1 MTEIQLDY
9 PHCNRLRPRYLK
21 HDRVE
26 VLARQVRDQLVGSK
40 ALALPLDVLA
50 GISEIRVNGMLV
62 NVDID
67 TEHLVHDEA
76 QKPVLGACEYDP
88 SVPDTALVSVSP
100 ACEVGSTHLVLST
113 LAHELGH
120 ACFDTPGWIF
130 DASQGPD
137 LFDSEQQSSRI
148 YRTTTQDPGHLS
160 KPSEIEKEQQIAE
173 YRANEFMGSLL
184 VPRSQLCL
192 AALQLAP
199 ALGINVGSGPS
210 LHPDFPSG
218 EILFAPPNRDS
229 FDCLAMDSFN
239 LGLAELF
246 GVSSRF
252 IEVRMQRYGLVR

>member
-9 PHCNRLRPRYLK
+9 RHCDRLRPRYLK

-26 VLARQVRDQLVGSK
+26 LLALQVREQLVGSE
-40 ALALPLDVLA
+40 ALALPLAVLA
-50 GISEIRVNGMLV
+50 DISAIRVNGMLV

-67 TEHLVHDEA
+67 TEHPVHDEA
-76 QKPVLGACEYDP
+76 RNPVLGACEYDP

-100 ACEVGSTHLVLST
+100 ASEVGSTHLVLST

-137 LFDSEQQSSRI
+137 LFDAPEQSTRI
-148 YRTTTQDPGHLS
+148 YRTTTQDAEHLS
-160 KPSEIEKEQQIAE
+160 KPSEHDQAEKFAE
-173 YRANEFMGSLL
+173 LRANEFMGSLL
-184 VPRSQLCL
+184 VPRSQLCR

-199 ALGINVGSGPS
+199 ALDISVGSGPS

-218 EILFAPPNRDS
+218 EIRFVPPNRDS
-229 FDCLAMDSFN
+229 FDDLAMAGFY
-239 LGLAELF
+239 LGLAEVF

-252 IEVRMQRYGLVR
+252 IEVRMQHYGLV